1 MVHRLS
7 RIGAAVAV
15 AVAGFAVAVP
25 AATVAAAATIYVSPS
40 PVGTPIGSSCTL
52 PNFNTIQAAVTAGSA
67 GDTIVVCPGTY
78 AEQVSVGKNLTLA
91 GSGNAIIQAPATLLE
106 DANSKKKNVVEVKS
120 GASVTMAGF
129 TVAGPGPVGCGSID
143 TGIAVLGGASLN
155 LSNTTIRDIRD
166 SPFSGCQNGE
176 GIRIGTPRYSATP
189 DVGSATINNVNVYDY
204 QKNGIV
210 VAGSVG
216 GVNSSARIT
225 NTVTTGQGP
234 TAVIAN
240 NGIEVVNGAT
250 ASISS
255 STIRDNFYTGT
266 QNAVACGLL
275 IISSSGV
282 SNDSTNVYLGNQKNI
297 CVHSKGGGFQA

>member
-91 GSGNAIIQAPATLLE
+91 GSGNAIIQAPASLLV
-106 DANSKKKNVVEVKS
+106 DGNGKKNVVEVKS
-120 GASVTMAGF
+120 SASVTMAGF
-129 TVAGPGPVGCGSID
+129 TVAGPGPGGCGSID

-155 LSNTTIRDIRD
+155 LSNTTVRDIRD

-189 DVGSATINNVNVYDY
+189 AVGSATINNVNVYDY